1 MLIEDLEISEMM
13 KANLAFE
20 REELEGLLE
29 NIKHSNEEIKYVHD
43 LLNSNYNGSGCMSW
57 DSLK

>member
-1 MLIEDLEISEMM
+1 MM

-20 REELEGLLE
+20 REELEGLIE